1 MSLRQQIVSKSHMQG
16 LRDSLRES
24 FSPNKLAVLLSHTI
38 NDPAVQ
44 AAMSKAIG
52 SKGENKLDV
61 RVADDITAT
70 LLGFNN
76 THEMFAHYNNV
87 THVRRWEFLHKNKHE
102 DYAPDYLVEVGVH
115 FSVLDA
121 IALEDNDFEHDR
133 IDERF
138 ELLAMD
144 EAYPASDED
153 LATCITSKSDAP
165 AVVLSMSR
173 DGLFDDIKM
182 SDSAMAS
189 QAFTLLESMILTT
202 SAGIPFALDS
212 DEVMKRYTLSDMAIF
227 SVSQDVVD
235 SELDLLTVFLEEGV
249 LEGTITVPL
258 PAALLPLAP
267 LSIRDGMHIYTL
279 LDGYTLHFSPASMM
293 FILAHNDAPCF
304 GGGIHLHE
312 DDLRRQA
319 FTGLA

>member
-1 MSLRQQIVSKSHMQG
+1 MSLRQQIVSKAHMQTLRNT
-16 LRDSLRES
+16 LRDS
-24 FSPNKLAVLLSHTI
+24 FSPNKLALLLSNTI
-38 NDPAVQ
+38 SDPAVQ
-44 AAMSKAIG
+44 ASMAKAIG
-52 SKGENKLDV
+52 NKGDNKLDV
-61 RVADDITAT
+61 RVADDITAS

-76 THEMFAHYNNV
+76 THEMFAHYNDV
-87 THVRRWEFLHKNKHE
+87 KQIRRWEFLHKNKHE
-102 DYAPDYLVEVGVH
+102 DYAPDYLVEVGVY

-133 IDERF
+133 IEERF
-138 ELLAMD
+138 ELLAMG
-144 EAYPASDED
+144 EVYPASDED

-173 DGLFDDIKM
+173 DGLFEGIKM
-182 SDSAMAS
+182 SDPALSS
-189 QAFTLLESMILTT
+189 QAFALLESMVLTT

-249 LEGTITVPL
+249 LEGTITTSL
-258 PAALLPLAP
+258 PATLLPFAP
-267 LSIRDGMHIYTL
+267 LSTRGGIHMYAL
-279 LDGYTLHFSPASMM
+279 QDGYTLHFSPSSMM
-293 FILAHNDAPCF
+293 FILAHNDTPCF

>member
-24 FSPNKLAVLLSHTI
+24 FSPNKLAILLSHTI
-38 NDPAVQ
+38 DDPAVQ

-52 SKGENKLDV
+52 SKGDNNLDV
-61 RVADDITAT
+61 RVADEITAT

-87 THVRRWEFLHKNKHE
+87 THVRRWEFLHKNKYE

-121 IALEDNDFEHDR
+121 IALEDSDFEHDR
-133 IDERF
+133 IEERF

-144 EAYPASDED
+144 EAYPATDEE

-173 DGLFDDIKM
+173 DGLFDGIKM
-182 SDSAMAS
+182 SDRTMAS
-189 QAFTLLESMILTT
+189 HAFTLLESMMLTT

-249 LEGTITVPL
+249 LEGALTVPL
-258 PAALLPLAP
+258 SAALLPLAP
-267 LSIRDGMHIYTL
+267 LSISD
-279 LDGYTLHFSPASMM
+279 D
-293 FILAHNDAPCF
+293 
-304 GGGIHLHE
+304 IHTY
-312 DDLRRQA
+312 A
-319 FTGLA
+319 